1 MTDWNQQF
9 NMSHLKDNI
18 DKEMEDVTDEQNAK
32 TPKSDR
38 LKLIGSMRQEFG
50 GSMRLMQDFL
60 MNSGYNLKN
69 LRLP

>member
-9 NMSHLKDNI
+9 NMNHPKDNI

-38 LKLIGSMRQEFG
+38 LKLIGGLRLEFE

-60 MNSGYNLKN
+60 MN
-69 LRLP
+69 